1 MYTQW
6 MVLGMFEEQREDCK
20 LLEKCYRLFWQIGTR
35 AAFENWQALTRWSW
49 SQSSGKLLPVLL
61 GKTGLRVTVGHFY
74 SWKLNFLVENLIFGS
89 DVKCSSAFFLWT
101 LDSDLV
107 GCYKNDLMC
116 NFHMNN
122 TKKYN
127 LHVTGVPG
135 MNRVVKIL
143 KKQWPE
149 LPQIWWES
157 NLQIKKSREHQRIDK
172 NKQFYTYTHYKN
184 TENQR

>member
-1 MYTQW
+1 MYTHW
-6 MVLGMFEEQREDCK
+6 MVLGMSEEQREDCK
-20 LLEKCYRLFWQIGTR
+20 LLEKRYRLFWQIGTR
-35 AAFENWQALTRWSW
+35 AAFENWQALPRWSW

-74 SWKLNFLVENLIFGS
+74 SWKLNFLVENLIFWS

-107 GCYKNDLMC
+107 GCYKNDLMY

-127 LHVTGVPG
+127 LHVTGVPR

-143 KKQWPE
+143 KKTMARIP
-149 LPQIWWES
+149 P
-157 NLQIKKSREHQRIDK
+157 NLVRVKFTDSRNPVTTRID
-172 NKQFYTYTHYKN
+172 NKEQTILHLHSL
-184 TENQR
+184 